1 MTETGRGH
9 QVLHYDAARAAAW
22 QKWFHIMEAG
32 AQPLSDRMVA
42 LAGIRPGSS
51 VLDIA
56 TGLGEPALTAA
67 RAAGPSGRV
76 LATDLSAEMLALAR
90 ERASRLGLA
99 NVTFRTMDANAPD
112 VPEEAFDAV
121 LSRWGLMFVARL
133 DDALRGI
140 RKALRPEGRFVAVV
154 WGPPEEAPAVSLG
167 NRVVLKALGLPPPDE
182 GPMTPFA
189 LRDTDALLRRA
200 RDAGFR
206 EVTGEWFD
214 VIYEFDS
221 PETFGAYR
229 RDRAAE
235 VKHRIAH
242 LPQGDQDA
250 AWLAVTEAAKS
261 YVEPD
266 GVVRMRNRTFCM
278 VARR

>member
-1 MTETGRGH
+1 MTSKDEGH
-9 QVLHYDAARAAAW
+9 QVLHYDASRAAAW
-22 QKWFHIMEAG
+22 QKWFHIMETG

-42 LAGIRPGSS
+42 LAGIRPGSA

-67 RAAGPSGRV
+67 RAAGPTGHV
-76 LATDLSAEMLALAR
+76 LATDLSSQMLALAS
-90 ERASRLGLA
+90 ERAAKLGLA
-99 NVTFRTMDANAPD
+99 NVTFRPMDANAPD
-112 VPEEAFDAV
+112 VSDASFDAA

-133 DDALRGI
+133 DDALVGI
-140 RKALRPEGRFVAVV
+140 RKCLRPEGRFVAAV
-154 WGPPEEAPAVSLG
+154 WGAPEEAPAVSLG

-189 LRDTDALLRRA
+189 LRDTDALLQRT

-206 EVTGEWFD
+206 DVAGEWLD
-214 VIYEFDS
+214 VTYEFDS
-221 PETFGAYR
+221 PETFAAYR

-235 VKHRIAH
+235 VKDRIAH
-242 LPQGDQDA
+242 LPQEDQDA
-250 AWLAVTEAAKS
+250 AWFAVAEAARD
-261 YVEPD
+261 YIEPD
-266 GVVRMRNRTFCM
+266 GVVRMRNCAFCM